1 MPPWENISPF
11 ESAFGVEEAVIWESS
26 VSARASRPRS
36 QWALIDPGQYRR
48 FNREKIN
55 LNDKGA
61 TMRSGRPTR
70 ESTRSDQIVLVVTV
84 VMTLL
89 RLVHAK
95 DGSRTGPGART
106 LASDSA
112 ACWSFSTSPRKQSVQ
127 VPVGLSPRRSPEKR
141 VKLARFSHGALRPLP
156 HPPPPLLF
164 HRSPPPT
171 AQVSFSSRC

>member
-1 MPPWENISPF
+1 MGIIRFP
-11 ESAFGVEEAVIWESS
+11 
-26 VSARASRPRS
+26 RASRPRS

-70 ESTRSDQIVLVVTV
+70 ESTRSDQIVLIVTV

-89 RLVHAK
+89 RLVDAK
-95 DGSRTGPGART
+95 DGSRTGPGARA
-106 LASDSA
+106 LASDLA

-141 VKLARFSHGALRPLP
+141 VELARFSHGALRPLP
-156 HPPPPLLF
+156 HPSPTSAVPSLPSSCSPGIVFKPVLGQQNVYSTKN
-164 HRSPPPT
+164 RS
-171 AQVSFSSRC
+171 AQITSVL